1 MEPIELQSNRVI
13 ILDNISCPFCGVDLK
28 GVKANQ
34 DHIIGRRF
42 IPIGFLEVSWN
53 LKVNSCY
60 KCNNTKSVLE
70 NDISAITLFD
80 KALHQHDDL
89 DTDLL
94 QEIKRKASRSKSLKT
109 DLMVKDSIE
118 RIETD
123 FVIKK
128 GIKLRVGFTAKPQ
141 IEPERVFELARLQ
154 LMGFFYFISY
164 NPKIKKGG
172 FWIEGF
178 YPLSVNIKKDWG
190 APLQKQFM
198 EKVESWCVRFY
209 GTAAKGFFR
218 VIIRKHPVDEIW
230 SWAVEWNKSYRVI
243 GFFGSEAKARLVI
256 SSFNHY
262 NMKFYESS
270 DGEIW
275 GLREDVPLKDE
286 DDILFYKASSDSK

>member
-1 MEPIELQSNRVI
+1 
-13 ILDNISCPFCGVDLK
+13 
-28 GVKANQ
+28 
-34 DHIIGRRF
+34 
-42 IPIGFLEVSWN
+42 
-53 LKVNSCY
+53 
-60 KCNNTKSVLE
+60 
-70 NDISAITLFD
+70 
-80 KALHQHDDL
+80 
-89 DTDLL
+89 
-94 QEIKRKASRSKSLKT
+94 
-109 DLMVKDSIE
+109 
-118 RIETD
+118 
-123 FVIKK
+123 
-128 GIKLRVGFTAKPQ
+128 
-141 IEPERVFELARLQ
+141 
-154 LMGFFYFISY
+154 
-164 NPKIKKGG
+164 
-172 FWIEGF
+172 
-178 YPLSVNIKKDWG
+178 
-190 APLQKQFM
+190 M